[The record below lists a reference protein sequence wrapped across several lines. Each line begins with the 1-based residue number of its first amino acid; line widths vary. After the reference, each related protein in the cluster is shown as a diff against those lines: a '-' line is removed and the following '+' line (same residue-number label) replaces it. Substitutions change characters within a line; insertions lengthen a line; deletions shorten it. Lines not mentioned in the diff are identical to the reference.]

1 MKNSL
6 ISLAILLSLNVSAQ
20 SRNGDNWRARVDSLL
35 NATMKK
41 YPTSGRAKIVSYSA
55 DKNSNKLSL
64 RLSDSFANIPHRKS
78 SIDSLYA
85 ETKKMLPANLAKLDL
100 VMTVE
105 GKDLGYYIPNA
116 LRKVRAKDK
125 SRMLLNPSHQPA
137 LVRNK
142 SLPYKITEGLEG
154 NHIALW
160 QSHGLYFERKLDRW
174 EWQRARYFQTVED
187 LFTQSFVLPYL
198 VPMLENAGAVTI
210 LPRERDINT
219 TEFIIDKDNSSE
231 NCKYI
236 EVEGK
241 EKWKPG
247 TKGGFA
253 HIKSSYVD
261 GENPF
266 DMGDYRYVMSTTHKE
281 ADSKAMWKAEITDPG
296 EYAVYVSYKSLP
308 ASPTDALYTV
318 HHAGGKTEF
327 KVNQRMGGNTWV
339 YLGTFPFKP
348 GDPQKSMIA
357 LSNFSKEANRIVSAD
372 AVKIGGGM
380 GNIARST
387 QKVKLENGKVLNAS
401 DIQGETSGMPRFT
414 EGARYW
420 MQWAGIP
427 YKVYSPKNGDNDY
440 IDDFSSRGA
449 WVNYL
454 SGGSRVLPDSA
465 GLNIPID
472 LAFAFHS
479 DAGTSMTDS
488 IVGTLGIYYT
498 KHNKGKYAD
507 GTSRMAARDLTDII
521 QSEIIEDVR
530 TQFDPDFTRRAM
542 WNKSYSEA
550 RVGEVPT
557 MLLEL
562 LSHQNLA
569 DMRYGL
575 DPRFR
580 FTVSRAIYKGMLKFI
595 ASRENKD
602 YVVQPLPVN
611 SFSCTFAERN
621 KIELSWEP
629 TFDSSEPTAK
639 PTKYIIY
646 TRIDNGAFN
655 QGKVVE
661 STAVQIPVETGHHYD
676 FKVAALNAGG
686 VSFPSEIL
694 SAYQAPNSKGV
705 MLIVNG
711 FNRVSAPGSFATKDS
726 TFGGFMSD
734 IDFGVPDHRSIDYI
748 GKQYEFRR
756 SEAWVDDDNPGF
768 GASYNDFAGKPVA
781 GNTFDYPSLHG
792 RSIAKAGMSYVSV
805 SDEVFMNP
813 DFKTNS
819 YKIVDLILGKEREI
833 QIGKGS
839 MPNEFQVFS
848 LPMQEA
854 VKRYISQGGNVLVSG
869 AYVGTDIWNGLT
881 DDPARRS
888 FAEKQLK
895 YTWRTDHASI
905 QGSVKAVSSPMK
917 LNKSVYTFYNEPN
930 KDFYSTESPDGIE
943 PSSKEA
949 FTFMRYTDSNVS
961 AAIAYPGKNYRTI
974 VLGFPFETIRLSEDR
989 DQLMIQLINFLLNK

>member
-6 ISLAILLSLNVSAQ
+6 ITLALLLSFQVSAQ
-20 SRNGDNWRARVDSLL
+20 TRNASNWRARVDSLL
-35 NATMKK
+35 NVTMKK
-41 YPTSGRAKIVSYSA
+41 YPTSGRAKIVSFAA
-55 DKNSNKLSL
+55 DKNQNKLTL

-85 ETKKMLPANLAKLDL
+85 ETKKLLPAAYASMDV

-105 GKDLGYYIPNA
+105 GKDLGFYIPNA
-116 LRKVRAKDK
+116 LRKVRAKAKD
-125 SRMLLNPSHQPA
+125 RMLPHATKQPA
-137 LVRNK
+137 WVRNK
-142 SLPYKITEGLEG
+142 SLPYKVTEGLQG

-160 QSHGLYFERKLDRW
+160 QSHGLYFEKKLDRW
-174 EWQRARYFQTVED
+174 EWQRAKYFQTVED

-198 VPMLENAGAVTI
+198 VPMLDNAGAVTV
-210 LPRERDINT
+210 LPRERDVNT
-219 TEFIIDKDNSSE
+219 TEIIIDKDRSSDNS
-231 NCKYI
+231 KYV

-247 TKGGFA
+247 SKGGFA
-253 HIKSSYVD
+253 HLKTAYVD

-266 DMGDYRYVMSTTHKE
+266 DMGEYRYIMSTTHKE
-281 ADSKAMWKAEITDPG
+281 SDSKAIWKTEIPEKGD
-296 EYAVYVSYKSLP
+296 YAVYVSYKSLP

-327 KVNQRMGGNTWV
+327 RVNQRMGGGTWV

-348 GDPQKSMIA
+348 GDPGKSQVT
-357 LSNFSKEANRIVSAD
+357 LSNYSKEANRIVSAD

-387 QKVKLENGKVLNAS
+387 QKVKIENNQVVNAQ
-401 DIQGETSGMPRFT
+401 DIQADVSGMPRFT

-420 MQWAGIP
+420 MQWAGVP
-427 YKVYSPKNGDNDY
+427 YKVYSPKNGENDY
-440 IDDFSSRGA
+440 VDDFSSRGA

-454 SGGSRVLPDSA
+454 AGGSRVLPDST
-465 GLNIPID
+465 GLNVPVD

-479 DAGTSMTDS
+479 DAGTTLTDS
-488 IVGTLGIYYT
+488 IVGTLGIYYS
-498 KHNKGKYAD
+498 KYNKGKYAD

-521 QSEIIEDVR
+521 QSEVIADVR
-530 TQFDPDFTRRAM
+530 AQFDPDFTRRAM

-550 RVGEVPT
+550 RVPEVPT

-595 ASRENKD
+595 ASRENRD

-611 SFSCTFAERN
+611 SFACTFADRN
-621 KIELSWEP
+621 KVELSWEP
-629 TFDSSEPTAK
+629 TYDAGEPTAA
-639 PTKYIIY
+639 PTKYVIY
-646 TRIDNGAFN
+646 TRIDNGSFN

-661 STAVQIPVETGHHYD
+661 STAVQIPLETGHRYD
-676 FKVAALNAGG
+676 FKIAAVNAGG
-686 VSFPSEIL
+686 ISFPSEIL
-694 SAYQAPNSKGV
+694 SAFVAPNSKGTI
-705 MLIVNG
+705 LIVNG
-711 FNRVSAPGSFATKDS
+711 FNRISAPGSFATKDS
-726 TFGGFMSD
+726 TMGGFMPG
-734 IDFGVPDHRSIDYI
+734 IDFGVPDRLSIDYI
-748 GKQYEFRR
+748 GQQYEFNR
-756 SEAWVDDDNPGF
+756 SEPWVDDDNPGF

-792 RSIAKAGMSYVSV
+792 KSIAKAGYSYVSV

-813 DFKTNS
+813 DFKTTS
-819 YKIVDLILGKEREI
+819 YKVVDLILGKERET

-839 MPNEFQVFS
+839 VANEFQVFTA
-848 LPMQEA
+848 PMQEA
-854 VKRYISQGGNVLVSG
+854 VTRYLAGGGNLLVSG
-869 AYVGTDIWNGLT
+869 AYVGTDLWSGLT
-881 DDPARRS
+881 DDANRRS

-905 QGSVKAVSSPMK
+905 QGEVKTVPAPYK
-917 LNKSVYTFYNEPN
+917 FGKHTYTFYTEPN
-930 KDFYSTESPDGIE
+930 KTFYIAESPDGIE
-943 PSSKEA
+943 PASREA

-961 AAIAYPGKNYRTI
+961 AAVAYPGKDYRTV
-974 VLGFPFETIRLSEDR
+974 VLGFPIETICSDENR
-989 DQLMIQLINFLLNK
+989 DQLMHQLINFLVHK